1 MSVSRSPLSTSSLT
15 TPRLRLHPLAWAC
28 ALLVTASAPALA
40 ADDVA
45 DGADDQ
51 PIPTITVTGANDKS
65 SYTVRD
71 SSSAT
76 RLDLALRD
84 TPQSVTVVTREKMDD
99 FKLNSVNDMLATTP
113 GVTVESVETD
123 RVYYTARGFDITNF
137 QYDGVGVPF
146 VFGNVTGN
154 FDTALYNQVDIV
166 RGANGLMSS
175 TGNPSATVNFVRKR
189 PGKEL
194 AASSTLTL
202 GSWGNKR
209 LDVDVSTP
217 ISEDWAARFVLARD
231 QGDSWLDRYHRTKT
245 VASAIVEGKLTRD
258 DKVALGYTYQKSA
271 ATGAM
276 YGALPLYFSD
286 GSPTNYAGSASTGAD
301 WAFSNAEVHS
311 GFAEWTHQF
320 ANGWSSKVTTTY
332 NVSPSRWQM
341 LFVSGAQDRAT
352 GLGLSS
358 YTSLYNSDFKQ
369 KMVDAQVSG
378 KFALAGRSH
387 DISLGGAWSD
397 SRISSNSSMGA
408 DTGTALPGNTAVDGS
423 YPRPD
428 FPAAADNGGYSDKRK
443 NAYVAV
449 RWNLADDVKLLT
461 GANHAKVDTAGLSYG
476 VSSYRAASKTTPYVG
491 LVYTINPVLSAYGS
505 YTTIFNAQ
513 SEIDVNRQTL
523 APVEGKTYELG
534 LKSELFGGKA
544 NLSGAVF
551 KTKQTN
557 AAQQIGY
564 LGFDA
569 YYEGIK
575 AESQGVEVE
584 FSGQLARN
592 WQASIGVTQ
601 MSITGDDGTAA
612 RTFIP
617 RKAIKTATTYR
628 FDSLPQLKVGATVN
642 TQSKIHTGENG
653 VTISQG
659 GYTTMGLMAQY
670 EITPKL
676 TLSTNINNVTDK
688 RYLTSLLW
696 TQSYYAAPRNA
707 SVSLNWKY

>member
-1 MSVSRSPLSTSSLT
+1 MSHPSLT
-15 TPRLRLHPLAWAC
+15 VLPSFAPRFRLHRLALAC
-28 ALLVTASAPALA
+28 ALVVAGSAPAMAAAPEAEDA
-40 ADDVA
+40 ADAPV
-45 DGADDQ
+45 
-51 PIPTITVTGANDKS
+51 PTVTVTGANEKPG
-65 SYTVRD
+65 YTVRD

-76 RLDLALRD
+76 RFDLSLRD
-84 TPQSVTVVTREKMDD
+84 TPQSVTVVTRQKMDD
-99 FKLNSVNDMLATTP
+99 FKLNSINDMLASTP
-113 GVTVESVETD
+113 GVSVEAVETD
-123 RVYYTARGFDITNF
+123 RIYYTARGFDITNF

-154 FDTALYNQVDIV
+154 FDTALYEQVDIV

-194 AASSTLTL
+194 AASSTLTF

-209 LDVDVSTP
+209 LDVDVSVP
-217 ISEDWAARFVLARD
+217 LSDKWAARAVLARD
-231 QGDSWLDRYHRTKT
+231 QGDSWLDRYHLNKT

-258 DKVALGYTYQKSA
+258 DKLAFGYTYQKSA

-276 YGALPLYFSD
+276 YGALPLYYAD
-286 GSPTNYAGSASTGAD
+286 GSPTSYAGSASTGAD
-301 WAFSNAEVHS
+301 WAFSDAEVHS
-311 GFAEWTHQF
+311 GFAEWTHAF
-320 ANGWSSKVTTTY
+320 DNGWSSKVTATY
-332 NVSPSRWQM
+332 NVAPSRWQM
-341 LFVSGAQDRAT
+341 LFVSGAQDPVT

-387 DISLGGAWSD
+387 DVSLGGAWTD
-397 SRISSNSSMGA
+397 SRISSNSSMGP

-423 YPRPD
+423 YPKPD
-428 FPAAADNGGYSDKRK
+428 FPPALDNGGYSDKRK

-461 GANHAKVDTAGLSYG
+461 GANHTKVDTNGVSYG
-476 VSSYRAASKTTPYVG
+476 VSSARAATKTTPYAG

-505 YTTIFNAQ
+505 YTSIFNAQ
-513 SEIDVNRQTL
+513 SEIDINRQTL

-544 NLSGAVF
+544 NLSGAIF
-551 KTKQTN
+551 RTKQSN

-564 LGFDA
+564 INGIDA

-575 AESQGVEVE
+575 AESQGFEAE

-592 WQASIGVTQ
+592 WDASIGLSVL
-601 MSITGDDGTAA
+601 SIEGDDGAAA
-612 RTFIP
+612 RTYIP
-617 RKAIKTATTYR
+617 RRTFKAATTYR
-628 FDSLPQLKVGATVN
+628 LDAMPALKVGASVN
-642 TQSKIHTGENG
+642 LQSKIHTEENG
-653 VTISQG
+653 ATINQG
-659 GYTTMGLMAQY
+659 GYTTVGLMAQY
-670 EITPKL
+670 AISPKL
-676 TLSTNINNVTDK
+676 LLAANVNNVTDK
-688 RYLTSLLW
+688 RYLSSLFW
-696 TQSYYAAPRNA
+696 TQSFYAAPRNA
-707 SVSLNWKY
+707 SVSLTWKY